1 MVKQKCG
8 SRRVVEV
15 GVEHTPKTHNIQTRL
30 GVDSLDSLFTYQDK
44 FDISH
49 AKWRLKFLVLK

>member
-1 MVKQKCG
+1 MEAE
-8 SRRVVEV
+8 RVVEA
-15 GVEHTPKTHNIQTRL
+15 GVEHTPKTHNTQTRL
-30 GVDSLDSLFTYQDK
+30 GVDSLDSLFTYQDE